1 MDKLQKLLRGNGT
14 FSAGSGLILLA
25 GSPWLDVTFGLQTW
39 LLAVV
44 GVGLIAY
51 GIQIFQMA
59 NATSAIAGGKFATA
73 MDLGW
78 VIGAALILLA
88 FPTAMTAAGRVVLL
102 IATLVVAA
110 LAAGQATALRR
121 VNA

>member
-1 MDKLQKLLRGNGT
+1 MERLQKLLKGNGT

-25 GSPWLDVTFGLQTW
+25 GSPWLDATFGLQAW

-51 GIQIFQMA
+51 GIQIFRMA
-59 NATSAIAGGKFATA
+59 SPASAIAGGKFATA

-78 VIGAALILLA
+78 VLGAVLILLA
-88 FPTAMTAAGRVVLL
+88 FPTAMTAAGRVALL
-102 IATLVVAA
+102 LATLVVAG

-121 VNA
+121 VAA